1 MKKKLIKEILEILK
15 LIKNEIKHKEKL
27 KKELYNL
34 NNEIN
39 RIEEKI
45 KNIEKKNKKINK
57 VLNISMLNKLQ
68 SISLKKNNEMMF
80 IENNLSEY
88 QRQNVQK
95 EIELENYLKL
105 LIGKKNKNEFLIT
118 NKKDELFKAYEKI
131 KKNSKN
137 QEEQEHI
144 IIPPELM
151 SICLESKIINE
162 IEFMNNIK
170 NLTHNLKQKNEQFSR
185 EIDSNIKTLIA
196 LNNKKESSSNAE
208 LSTGVKNSSFFSKHN
223 FAFQQMENLNNI
235 NLNNI
240 NEENESISSIS
251 MELETNLNLSQI
263 PSDDES
269 LRFIDKV
276 FDIKS
281 NIKPIKNMLKSV
293 IYPLNA
299 KPSQK
304 LIQKAEPIKIE
315 KPINYRNKGDNI
327 NKEIDII
334 KKEIEIKKNNII
346 EIQNKKKNLDEEY
359 NKSKSNLIHALMKI
373 KIIKDK
379 IEYIK
384 KQIEDLSANNKKD
397 KFSRI
402 LSINNIIN
410 NRNYCLINNNDNN
423 SIYDKETFRK

>member
-1 MKKKLIKEILEILK
+1 
-15 LIKNEIKHKEKL
+15 
-27 KKELYNL
+27 
-34 NNEIN
+34 
-39 RIEEKI
+39 
-45 KNIEKKNKKINK
+45 
-57 VLNISMLNKLQ
+57 
-68 SISLKKNNEMMF
+68 
-80 IENNLSEY
+80 
-88 QRQNVQK
+88 
-95 EIELENYLKL
+95 
-105 LIGKKNKNEFLIT
+105 
-118 NKKDELFKAYEKI
+118 
-131 KKNSKN
+131 
-137 QEEQEHI
+137 
-144 IIPPELM
+144 
-151 SICLESKIINE
+151 
-162 IEFMNNIK
+162 
-170 NLTHNLKQKNEQFSR
+170 
-185 EIDSNIKTLIA
+185 
-196 LNNKKESSSNAE
+196 
-208 LSTGVKNSSFFSKHN
+208 
-223 FAFQQMENLNNI
+223 MENLNNI

-293 IYPLNA
+293 IYPLKA
-299 KPSQK
+299 KPSQT